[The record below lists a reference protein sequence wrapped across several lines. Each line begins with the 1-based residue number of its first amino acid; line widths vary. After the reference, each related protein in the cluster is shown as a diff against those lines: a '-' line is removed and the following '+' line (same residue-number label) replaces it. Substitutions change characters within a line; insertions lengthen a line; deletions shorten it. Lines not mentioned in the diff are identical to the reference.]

1 MSECFV
7 PSDIFFMAIE
17 KIIGTETEYGIT
29 TKNDVEF
36 DAIAHS
42 MLLVNSYQQDPT
54 VKIIWDYDQENPL
67 VDARGFKV
75 ERKIEAPRE
84 KDNAAINKVLDNGAR
99 YYVDHAHP
107 EFSTPECSN
116 ARDLVKYEKAGE
128 WIVNA
133 SRIQANQL
141 IPTGEEILIYKNNS
155 DRKGNS
161 YGYHE
166 NYLMDRKTPFELIV
180 THLTPFLISRQVFT
194 GAGKVGFENDS
205 DPVDYQISQRA
216 DFFETEIGL
225 DTMVK
230 RPIINTRDEPH
241 ADREK
246 YRRLHVIVGD
256 SNMSEVT
263 TYLKV
268 GTTALILKMIEDKFI
283 DKDLTLRNPVKALR
297 DISHDI
303 TCKKKVQL
311 DNGKKFTAIQIQKE
325 YLELAKKYASQQEK
339 NPITEDILTRWERVL
354 TKLEEEPDQLN
365 REIDWVIKKYLITN
379 YMKSR
384 GCNWTD
390 SKVLMMDLQYH
401 DIRPEKGLYYL
412 LQKQGGVE
420 RILKDEEILE
430 AVQNP
435 PIDTRAYFRGSCLRK
450 YRSEIFGVSW
460 SALSF
465 SVDEVSIK
473 RVLMSE
479 PAKGSKAHVHE
490 LLERSATAKE
500 LLKNLAA

>member
-1 MSECFV
+1 M
-7 PSDIFFMAIE
+7 I
-17 KIIGTETEYGIT
+17 
-29 TKNDVEF
+29 
-36 DAIAHS
+36 
-42 MLLVNSYQQDPT
+42 
-54 VKIIWDYDQENPL
+54 
-67 VDARGFKV
+67 
-75 ERKIEAPRE
+75 
-84 KDNAAINKVLDNGAR
+84 
-99 YYVDHAHP
+99 
-107 EFSTPECSN
+107 
-116 ARDLVKYEKAGE
+116 
-128 WIVNA
+128 
-133 SRIQANQL
+133 ANQK
-141 IPTGEEILIYKNNS
+141 IPPGEEIIIYKNNS

-180 THLTPFLISRQVFT
+180 TYLTPFLISRQIFT

-205 DPVDYQISQRA
+205 EPVDYQISQRA

-256 SNMSEVT
+256 ATMSEIT
-263 TYLKV
+263 TYLKIGV
-268 GTTALILKMIEDKFI
+268 TILILKMIEDKFI
-283 DKDLTLRNPVKALR
+283 DKELTLRNPIKALR
-297 DISHDI
+297 DISHDV
-303 TCKKKVQL
+303 TCKKKVLL
-311 DNGKKFTAIQIQKE
+311 DNGKRFTAIQIQKE
-325 YLELAKKYASQQEK
+325 YLELAKKYCAQGEK
-339 NPITEDILTRWERVL
+339 DPLTEDILVRWESIL
-354 TKLEEEPDQLN
+354 TRLEEEPEQLN
-365 REIDWVIKKYLITN
+365 REIDWVIKRYLITN
-379 YMKSR
+379 YMRSR

-390 SKVLMMDLQYH
+390 SKVEMMDLQYH

-420 RILKDEEILE
+420 RILTDEEIAG

-435 PIDTRAYFRGSCLRK
+435 PTDTRAYFRGSCLQK
-450 YRSEIFGVSW
+450 YRSEVFGVSW

-479 PAKGSKAHVHE
+479 PAKGSKAHVQD
-490 LLERSATAKE
+490 LIERSATAKD

>member
-1 MSECFV
+1 
-7 PSDIFFMAIE
+7 MAIE
-17 KIIGTETEYGIT
+17 KIVGTETEYGIT
-29 TKNDVEF
+29 AKNDTEF
-36 DAIAHS
+36 DAISNS

-99 YYVDHAHP
+99 FYVDHAHP

-128 WIVNA
+128 RIVNA
-133 SRIQANQL
+133 SRMIANQK
-141 IPTGEEILIYKNNS
+141 IPPGEEIIIYKNNS

-180 THLTPFLISRQVFT
+180 TYLTPFLISRQIFT

-205 DPVDYQISQRA
+205 EPVDYQISQRA

-256 SNMSEVT
+256 ATMSEIT
-263 TYLKV
+263 TYLKIGV
-268 GTTALILKMIEDKFI
+268 TILILKMIEDKFI
-283 DKDLTLRNPVKALR
+283 DKELTLRNPIKALR
-297 DISHDI
+297 DISHDV
-303 TCKKKVQL
+303 TCKKKVLL
-311 DNGKKFTAIQIQKE
+311 DNGKRFTAIQIQKE
-325 YLELAKKYASQQEK
+325 YLELAKKYCAQGEK
-339 NPITEDILTRWERVL
+339 DPLTEDILVRWESIL
-354 TKLEEEPDQLN
+354 TRLEEEPEQLN
-365 REIDWVIKKYLITN
+365 REIDWVIKRYLITN
-379 YMKSR
+379 YMRSR

-390 SKVLMMDLQYH
+390 SKVEMMDLQYH

-420 RILKDEEILE
+420 RILTDEEIAG

-435 PIDTRAYFRGSCLRK
+435 PTDTRAYFRGSCLQK
-450 YRSEIFGVSW
+450 YRSEVFGVSW

-479 PAKGSKAHVHE
+479 PAKGSKAHVQD
-490 LLERSATAKE
+490 LIERSATAKD